1 MTYERYVTPSELR
14 SSLNISRST
23 LRRLVEKGCPH
34 IWIRTARRFAIGE
47 VLAWLQEQHKTKTE

>member
-1 MTYERYVTPSELR
+1 MIYERYVTPSELR

-34 IWIRTARRFAIGE
+34 ILVQSARRFAIEE
-47 VLAWLQEQHKTKTE
+47 VLAWLREQHKVRDD